1 MSEFFSYTTPEKAG
15 ISSKK
20 VLDFLHEFEHYGM
33 FLHSCILIKGHE
45 VFTEFYRKPFRKDE
59 LHRMYSISKSFVS
72 MALGILIDEGKV
84 NLDDKILKFF
94 PEYEDK
100 TTDEYFRNMTIE
112 DMLKMA
118 TVFTKGTTYSAKKP
132 GYLEPNWVDTF
143 FNVESSHP
151 SGTVFNY
158 DTSASYMLDVVVEK
172 ITGMPFL
179 EFLKQRALLKT
190 GFSESARCLK
200 APEGYSWGGS
210 AVLASSLD
218 LARFARLVMD
228 GGKYN
233 GEQLLPEWYIKKA
246 TSSLIDNGQ
255 EGFLSVTHGHGYGYQ
270 IWRTQDDTISFIGM
284 GHQLAVMMPKEDLLF
299 VCTADLQGYP
309 GASNV
314 IYMNLINNIKNVID
328 EKNLPE
334 DSNALSALKSYCES
348 REYPV
353 YPGNTSSYVGEYIK
367 DKTYILGSNP
377 MGITDLCITWD
388 NDGNAV
394 MKYTNDQGIKELKFG
409 IGKAV
414 IDEFPQDGYFGDTIG
429 KDGGRRYRCISSGAW
444 TTENT
449 LHIKADLID
458 DYFGNLSII
467 LCFKGDEIGVYMQ
480 PHAEWFLMEYNG
492 FAGGKI
498 KE

>member
-15 ISSKK
+15 ISSEK
-20 VLDFLHEFEHYGM
+20 VVAFLREFEHYGM

-45 VFTEFYRKPFRKDE
+45 IFTEFYRKPFRKDE

-367 DKTYILGSNP
+367 DKTFVLGKNP

-394 MKYTNDQGIKELKFG
+394 MKYTNDQGIKELNCG
-409 IGKAV
+409 RGTAV

-467 LCFKGDEIGVYMQ
+467 LSFKGDEIGVYMQ

>member
-15 ISSKK
+15 ISSEK
-20 VLDFLHEFEHYGM
+20 VVAFLREFEHYGM

-45 VFTEFYRKPFRKDE
+45 IFTEFYRKPFRKDE

-314 IYMNLINNIKNVID
+314 IYMNLINNIKNVAD
-328 EKNLPE
+328 EKSLPE
-334 DSNALSALKSYCES
+334 DNNAYTELKSYCES

-353 YPGNTSSYVGEYIK
+353 YLGNTSSAVGEYIK
-367 DKTYILGSNP
+367 DKTFVLGKNP

-394 MKYTNDQGIKELKFG
+394 MKYTNNQGAKELKFG
-409 IGKAV
+409 IGKTV
-414 IDEFPQDGYFGDTIG
+414 IDTFPQDGYFGDTIG

-467 LCFKGDEIGVYMQ
+467 LSFKGDEIGVYMQ